1 MNKTQKGALL
11 NLSGFLVNIGFFS
24 YLFITIFGF
33 RTPPNRS
40 AAVVVLLVFA
50 AQFGWWILLLR
61 RRQSPTEPE
70 ADERDK
76 TIMKN
81 AILVSFVSTWL
92 LLAVATLI
100 PALVLGQAGSL
111 PVFLL
116 PFINFG
122 VFALAGVVYFV
133 AILTQYGGAHKGEEP

>member
-1 MNKTQKGALL
+1 MNRTQKGALL
-11 NLSGFLVNIGFFS
+11 NLSGFLVNIAFFA

-33 RTPPNRS
+33 RALPNRA

-50 AQFGWWILLLR
+50 MQVGWGIFLYR
-61 RRQSPTEPE
+61 KRQSPAEPE

-81 AILVSFVSTWL
+81 AVLVSFVSTWL
-92 LLAVATLI
+92 LLAAATLI
-100 PALVLGQAGSL
+100 PALILGEAGSL

-122 VFALAGVVYFV
+122 VFALAGVVYFGAV
-133 AILTQYGGAHKGEEP
+133 LVQYGREVNHEQ

>member
-1 MNKTQKGALL
+1 MNRTQKGALL
-11 NLSGFLVNIGFFS
+11 NLSGFLVSIGFFA

-33 RTPPNRS
+33 RALPNR
-40 AAVVVLLVFA
+40 AAAIGGLLVFA
-50 AQFGWWILLLR
+50 TQAGWWIFLFR
-61 RRQSPTEPE
+61 RKQSPVEPQ

-81 AILVSFVSTWL
+81 AVFVSFVSTWL
-92 LLAVATLI
+92 LLAAATLI

-122 VFALAGVVYFV
+122 VFVLAEVVYFV
-133 AILTQYGGAHKGEEP
+133 AVLVQYGREVKDEQ